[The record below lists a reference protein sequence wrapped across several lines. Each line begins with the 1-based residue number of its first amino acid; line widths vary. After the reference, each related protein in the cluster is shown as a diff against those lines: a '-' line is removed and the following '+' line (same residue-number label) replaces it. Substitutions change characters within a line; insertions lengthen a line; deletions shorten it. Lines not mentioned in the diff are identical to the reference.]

1 MKVKVKLL
9 VPLSGADGS
18 FNKGEIIEVTENEAS
33 RFVEKEYAAYVDSP
47 KETKK
52 AKKGE

>member
-33 RFVEKEYAAYVDSP
+33 RFVEKEYAVYIDTP